1 MRFLHETDAQYALYT
16 RRAEP
21 YLASVLDDYRN
32 HRTDRARSGL
42 PPRPLTAAEVE
53 DLILELQLADD
64 PGRTAEL
71 VDVLAHGVAP
81 GVDDAACCK
90 AGFLVAVAR
99 GQQAGQ
105 GISSRD
111 AVTLLGTMAGG
122 YNVAPLVELLAD
134 EALGGLAAEQL
145 GATLLV
151 FDAFHDVAD
160 LARQGNR
167 AATAVMKSWAAAGW
181 FTRRPAVPEVVR
193 LTVVKV
199 DGEINTDDM
208 SPAPHAWSRAD
219 IPLHAQSF
227 LENRRDAADVPALI
241 RRFRFEGRPVAFV
254 GGLVGTGSSRK
265 SAVNSLLWH
274 IGEDI
279 PFVPGKRRG
288 GVVMASGIAPIFFNT
303 LLDAGALP
311 IECDVGR
318 LATSDE
324 IVLRPHQGR
333 VERPDGQL
341 LATFELRPAQLLD
354 YVRGGGRLQ
363 LIIGRNLTDKAR
375 SATGLEPSLVFG
387 RPAATE
393 RPEGFTLAQKMV
405 GRACS
410 VDGVAPGT
418 YCEPTISTVGSQDTT
433 GPMNRQEL
441 EDLACLGFNAD
452 LVLQTFCH
460 TAAYPKPVDIQT
472 QRTLPSFM
480 SNRGG
485 VVMRPGDGIIH
496 SWLNRMLLPDQ
507 VGTGSDSHTR
517 FPLGISFPAGSGLVA
532 FAAALGVMP
541 TDMPESVLV
550 RFTGDRQPGIA
561 LRDLVNAVPF
571 AARRQGRVPSA
582 AGGSPNPFS
591 GRIIEIEGLEQLSV
605 EEAFELTDSTAE
617 RSAAGCTI
625 NLSEA
630 SVAAAL
636 RANVALL
643 RSLIDSGYQDA
654 RSLERRAQAME
665 GWLAQPTL
673 LRADSNAR
681 YADVIE
687 IDLSLISEPLLACP
701 NDPDDVRPLSEVAGC
716 PVDEV
721 FIGSCMTNVS
731 HFRAAGELLARAAGP
746 VPARLWMA
754 PPTRLAETELR
765 EDGFYSTFGAAGART
780 EIPGCSLCMGNQARV
795 GDGAT
800 VVSTSTRNFPN
811 RMGRD
816 AKVFLASAQ
825 VAAVAAIKGALP
837 TVAEYL
843 EQMDRAK
850 SLPLPV
856 T

>member
-1 MRFLHETDAQYALYT
+1 
-16 RRAEP
+16 
-21 YLASVLDDYRN
+21 VLDDYRN
-32 HRTDRARSGL
+32 HRTDRALAGV
-42 PPRPLTAAEVE
+42 PPRPLTAARVE
-53 DLILELQLADD
+53 DLTLELRAEGD
-64 PGRTAEL
+64 PGRAAEL

-81 GVDDAACCK
+81 GVDDAARCK
-90 AGFLVAVAR
+90 ATFLASVAR
-99 GQQAGQ
+99 GQEVCLA
-105 GISSRD
+105 ISSRD
-111 AVTLLGTMAGG
+111 AVTLLGTMVGG
-122 YNVAPLVELLAD
+122 YNVAPLVELLNHED
-134 EALGGLAAEQL
+134 LGAVAAEQL
-145 GATLLV
+145 SATLLV
-151 FDAFHDVAD
+151 FDAFHDVAE
-160 LARQGNR
+160 LARGGNR
-167 AATAVMKSWAAAGW
+167 NAAAVMKSWAAAAW
-181 FTRRPAVPEVVR
+181 FTRRPPLPDVLN

-199 DGEINTDDM
+199 GGEINTDDM

-227 LENRRDAADVPALI
+227 LEHRRDVVDVPALMGQL
-241 RRFRFEGRPVAFV
+241 RFEGRPVAFV
-254 GGLVGTGSSRK
+254 GEVIGTGSSRK

-288 GVVMASGIAPIFFNT
+288 GVVVANRIAPIFFNT
-303 LLDAGALP
+303 LLDAGAFP
-311 IECDVGR
+311 IECEVER
-318 LATSDE
+318 LATGDH
-324 IVLRPHQGR
+324 IVLRPRQGR
-333 VERPDGQL
+333 IERPDGQL
-341 LATFELRPAQLLD
+341 LASFELRPAQLLD

-375 SATGLEPSLVFG
+375 SAIGLEPSLAFR
-387 RPAATE
+387 RPAATK
-393 RPEGFTLAQKMV
+393 RPKGFTLAQKIM
-405 GRACS
+405 GRACG

-441 EDLACLGFNAD
+441 EDLACLGFSAD

-472 QRTLPSFM
+472 QRTLPQFI

-541 TDMPESVLV
+541 IDMPESVLV
-550 RFTGDRQPGIA
+550 RFRGTRQPGIT
-561 LRDLVNAVPF
+561 LRDLVNAIPYE
-571 AARRQGRVPSA
+571 ARRNSPAPSGS
-582 AGGSPNPFS
+582 GGHPNPFS
-591 GRIIEIEGLEQLSV
+591 GRIIEIEGLDHLSV

-625 NLSEA
+625 NLSVE
-630 SVAAAL
+630 SVASAV

-654 RSLERRAQAME
+654 RTLERRARAME
-665 GWLAQPTL
+665 RWLAQPTL
-673 LRADSNAR
+673 LRADDGAR
-681 YADVIE
+681 YAAVIDIDV
-687 IDLSLISEPLLACP
+687 SAISEPLLACP
-701 NDPDDVRPLSEVAGC
+701 NDPDDVRPLSDVAGR

-721 FIGSCMTNVS
+721 FIGSCMTNVA
-731 HFRAAGELLARAAGP
+731 HFRAAGELLAAGGG
-746 VPARLWMA
+746 PAPTRLWMA

-765 EDGFYSTFGAAGART
+765 EEGYYSTFGSVGART

-795 GDGAT
+795 REGAT

-825 VAAVAAIKGALP
+825 VAAIAAMKGALP
-837 TVAEYL
+837 TVAEYM
-843 EQMDRAK
+843 EQVGRVESPPPGAFIRD
-850 SLPLPV
+850 P
-856 T
+856 